1 VARRRP
7 PRCRRRS
14 RACAWRAA
22 CLLETTTDTWGQAL
36 AISQLG
42 ARARRLKFEEAEPI
56 LLRAA
61 DLARRTG
68 ERYMIGSCLPKL
80 GNLYLEQG
88 DHAAA
93 EPLYREA
100 LSAFRA
106 IHELWWTG
114 RCMRF
119 LALVAYRQGNLH
131 RAVRLLGGSDAVLKS
146 GGSRLIPREERDHVD
161 LIQGLSAGLGEAA
174 FRAALADCQTMTPE
188 QAIAYALDERP
199 PA

>member
-1 VARRRP
+1 MPAVAFGTGD
-7 PRCRRRS
+7 
-14 RACAWRAA
+14 RAA
-22 CLLETTTDTWGQAL
+22 RLLETTTDTWGQAL

-42 ARARRLKFEEAEPI
+42 ARARRHLKFEEAEPI

-100 LSAFRA
+100 LTAFRE
-106 IHELWWTG
+106 IREDWWTG
-114 RCMRF
+114 RCLAF
-119 LALVAYRQGNLH
+119 LARASYGRGNFLLT
-131 RAVRLLGGSDAVLKS
+131 ALLLGGSDAVMEA
-146 GGSRLIPREERDHVD
+146 GGARRIPRERDDYVA
-161 LIQGLSAGLGEAA
+161 LMQKT
-174 FRAALADCQTMTPE
+174 RAALGEETFSQTYERGHEMP
-188 QAIAYALDERP
+188 LDTLMGLILEAPVKVAAR
-199 PA
+199 